1 LKVRENRDWKGT
13 KEMAK
18 QEKSLMR
25 QMIEE
30 RGIKDLKGVQDL
42 VKELTSGLI
51 QECMDAE
58 LEDELGYSKYDYKNK
73 QGSNSRNGSYSKT
86 VSSSQGP
93 VELKVPRDREGEYEP
108 EIVKKGQMDI
118 SAIEDKILF
127 LYSQG
132 TSTREIERTMQ
143 EMYGIMVDATR
154 VSRITDKILPL
165 IREWQN
171 RPLETCYAHVV
182 LDAIH
187 YKVREE
193 GTVVKKAVY
202 IAIGTDMAGM
212 KEVLGLWIGE
222 TESSKYWLGVL
233 NGLKARGVE
242 HILIISVDGLNGF
255 TEAIEAVYPK
265 TEVQRCI
272 LHQIRNST
280 RYVSYKDLKAFTAG
294 LKPIYKAATE
304 EAALLALDEF
314 EETWGA
320 RYPLAIKSWRQHWSE
335 LATMFRYPEALR
347 RIIYTTNALEN
358 FNRQLRKV
366 TKTKSAFVSDDA
378 LLKQLYL
385 VTMQVSEK
393 WTMPVANWRDILAQ
407 LIIFFGDRVSV
418 HL

>member
-1 LKVRENRDWKGT
+1 
-13 KEMAK
+13 MAK

-393 WTMPVANWRDILAQ
+393 WTMPGCASNPPSRL
-407 LIIFFGDRVSV
+407 
-418 HL
+418 

>member
-1 LKVRENRDWKGT
+1 
-13 KEMAK
+13 MAK

-385 VTMQVSEK
+385 VTMQVTKK
-393 WTMPVANWRDILAQ
+393 WSMPIRN
-407 LIIFFGDRVSV
+407 
-418 HL
+418 